1 MENLNERI
9 FELNDEGLTAGKIA
23 QKLRVKKSVILDILG
38 EAANKGAGDA
48 VEAFTEA
55 TGIKSVVD
63 ALSKAT
69 GKDCG
74 CKARKELLNKVFPN
88 RKLNDLLDDQF
99 SYLDDYF
106 AVKGKSYVT
115 NVEQKRLVE
124 IYNHVFNAKRK
135 VSSCSTC
142 VANVVK
148 ELRAIYEQAAK
159 DTDNQ

>member
-1 MENLNERI
+1 MDNLNERI

-23 QKLRVKKSVILDILG
+23 QKLRVKKDVVLDILG

-55 TGIKSVVD
+55 TGIKAVVD
-63 ALSKAT
+63 AVSKVT

-88 RKLNDLLDDQF
+88 RKLNDLLDDQYE
-99 SYLDDYF
+99 YLDDYF
-106 AVKGKSYVT
+106 SVAGKSYVT

-124 IYNHVFNAKRK
+124 IYNHVFNSKRK
-135 VSSCSTC
+135 VTSCSTC
-142 VANVVK
+142 VATVVK
-148 ELRAIYEQAAK
+148 ELRAIYEQAT
-159 DTDNQ
+159 TDPNDQ